1 MSNLVDP
8 TKLDQSIIDSIVLRG
23 DLSGLKEEQLTG
35 YYNYR
40 CQQVGLDPSAKPFDL
55 LVLSGKK
62 VLYANAGAT
71 QQLSNLHGLSTSIT
85 NRERVE
91 NVYLVSVR
99 CTGKDGR
106 SSENQGAVDIS
117 GLSGEKLANALM
129 KATTKAIR
137 RTVLAHC
144 GLGMLDETEL
154 DTIPT
159 NQYQKVDMPPVQAL
173 QPLAEVI
180 EGKYKV
186 LVPEGDKSKVYSS
199 HQDEM
204 QWQDN
209 FFGLIGKIADS
220 KKMTTEEKNAKL
232 ASLFRVNHETINNF
246 GGVAAIAFKKRCHDH
261 AVEGFVAK
269 KVVTLEADEDEA
281 LPSFA

>member
-1 MSNLVDP
+1 MNAIVTIDP
-8 TKLDQSIIDSIVLRG
+8 KIIESIVTRG
-23 DLSGLKEEQLTG
+23 DLSGLREEQLVG

-71 QQLSNLHGLSTSIT
+71 QQLANLHGLSTQIT

-91 NVYLVSVR
+91 DVYLVSVR

-106 SSENQGAVDIS
+106 SSENVGAVDIK
-117 GLSGEKLANALM
+117 GLAGEKLANALM

-154 DTIPT
+154 ETIPSSQMQRV
-159 NQYQKVDMPPVQAL
+159 NLPSV
-173 QPLAEVI
+173 QPLTPLDAVLDKPYKLSVPEVK
-180 EGKYKV
+180 EGKVTPHPY
-186 LVPEGDKSKVYSS
+186 ESFDDSEDWSAG
-199 HQDEM
+199 
-204 QWQDN
+204 
-209 FFGLIGKIADS
+209 FFGLIGKIAS
-220 KKMTTEEKNAKL
+220 SQKLSTEGKNAKL
-232 ASLFRVNHETINNF
+232 RDLFLVNESVFNT
-246 GGVAAIAFKKRCHDH
+246 
-261 AVEGFVAK
+261 FVG
-269 KVVTLEADEDEA
+269 DEA
-281 LPSFA
+281 SQFARRTEESGCGEFLPKQETLVVEV

>member
-1 MSNLVDP
+1 MNALVTIDP
-8 TKLDQSIIDSIVLRG
+8 KIIESIVTRG
-23 DLSGLKEEQLTG
+23 DLSGLREEQLVG

-71 QQLSNLHGLSTSIT
+71 QQLANLHGLSTQIT

-91 NVYLVSVR
+91 DVYLVSVR

-106 SSENQGAVDIS
+106 SSENQGAVDIK

-154 DTIPT
+154 ETIPAQQMQRV
-159 NQYQKVDMPPVQAL
+159 NLPSV
-173 QPLAEVI
+173 QPLTPLDAVLDKPYKLSVPEVK
-180 EGKYKV
+180 EGKVTPHPY
-186 LVPEGDKSKVYSS
+186 ESFDDSEDWSAG
-199 HQDEM
+199 
-204 QWQDN
+204 
-209 FFGLIGKIADS
+209 FFGLIGKIAS
-220 KKMTTEEKNAKL
+220 SQKLSTEGKNAKL
-232 ASLFRVNHETINNF
+232 RDLFLVNESVFNT
-246 GGVAAIAFKKRCHDH
+246 
-261 AVEGFVAK
+261 FVG
-269 KVVTLEADEDEA
+269 DEA
-281 LPSFA
+281 SQFARRTEESGCGEFLPKQETLVVEAEI

>member
-1 MSNLVDP
+1 MNAIVTIDP
-8 TKLDQSIIDSIVLRG
+8 KIIESIVTRG
-23 DLSGLKEEQLTG
+23 DLSGLREEQLVG

-71 QQLSNLHGLSTSIT
+71 QQLANLHGLSTQIT

-91 NVYLVSVR
+91 DVYLVSVR

-106 SSENQGAVDIS
+106 SSENVGAVDIK
-117 GLSGEKLANALM
+117 GLAGEKLANALM

-154 DTIPT
+154 ETIPSSQMQRV
-159 NQYQKVDMPPVQAL
+159 NLPSV
-173 QPLAEVI
+173 QPLTPLDAVLDKPYKLSVPEVK
-180 EGKYKV
+180 EGKVTPHPY
-186 LVPEGDKSKVYSS
+186 ESFDDSEDWSAG
-199 HQDEM
+199 
-204 QWQDN
+204 
-209 FFGLIGKIADS
+209 FFGLIGKIAS
-220 KKMTTEEKNAKL
+220 SQKLSTEGKNAKL
-232 ASLFRVNHETINNF
+232 RDLFLVNESVFNT
-246 GGVAAIAFKKRCHDH
+246 
-261 AVEGFVAK
+261 FVG
-269 KVVTLEADEDEA
+269 DEA
-281 LPSFA
+281 SQFARRTEESGCGEFLPKQETLVVEAEI

>member
-71 QQLSNLHGLSTSIT
+71 QQLSNLHGLSTAIT

-154 DTIPT
+154 DTIPN
-159 NQYQKVDMPPVQAL
+159 NQYQKVDMPTATPL

-180 EGKYKV
+180 EGKYK
-186 LVPEGDKSKVYSS
+186 LMVPDGDRAKVYSS
-199 HQDEM
+199 HQDE
-204 QWQDN
+204 QAWQDN

-220 KKMTTEEKNAKL
+220 KKMSNEEKNAKL
-232 ASLFRVNHETINNF
+232 ASLFRVNHETIDKF
-246 GGVAAIAFKKRCHDH
+246 SGVAAISWKKRCHDH
-261 AVEGFVAK
+261 EVEGFIPK
-269 KVVTLEADEDEA
+269 KVVTLDAMEDDLEV
-281 LPSFA
+281 LN

>member
-1 MSNLVDP
+1 MPASR
-8 TKLDQSIIDSIVLRG
+8 T
-23 DLSGLKEEQLTG
+23 
-35 YYNYR
+35 
-40 CQQVGLDPSAKPFDL
+40 DPSAKPFDL

-71 QQLSNLHGLSTSIT
+71 QQLSNLHGLSTAIT

-91 NVYLVSVR
+91 NVYVVSVR

-106 SSENQGAVDIS
+106 SSENQGAVDIA
-117 GLSGEKLANALM
+117 GLNGEKLANALM

-154 DTIPT
+154 DTIPSS
-159 NQYQKVDMPPVQAL
+159 QYTKVDMPAVQAL

-180 EGKYKV
+180 EGKFKV
-186 LVPEGDKSKVYSS
+186 MVPDGSGSKVYSS

-220 KKMTTEEKNAKL
+220 KKMSNEEKNAKL
-232 ASLFRVNHETINNF
+232 ASLFRVNHETIDHF
-246 GGVAAIAFKKRCHDH
+246 AGVASIAFKKRCHDH

-269 KVVTLEADEDEA
+269 KVVTLDAMEEDVV
-281 LPSFA
+281 LD

>member
-1 MSNLVDP
+1 MNAIVTIDP
-8 TKLDQSIIDSIVLRG
+8 KIIESIVTRG
-23 DLSGLKEEQLTG
+23 DLSGLREEQLVG

-71 QQLSNLHGLSTSIT
+71 QQLANLHGLSTQIT

-91 NVYLVSVR
+91 DVYLVSVR

-106 SSENQGAVDIS
+106 SSENQGAVDIK

-129 KATTKAIR
+129 KAATKAIR

-154 DTIPT
+154 ETIPAQQMQRV
-159 NQYQKVDMPPVQAL
+159 NLPSV
-173 QPLAEVI
+173 QPLTPLDAVLDKPYKLSVPEVK
-180 EGKYKV
+180 EGKVTPHPY
-186 LVPEGDKSKVYSS
+186 ESFDDSEDWSAG
-199 HQDEM
+199 
-204 QWQDN
+204 
-209 FFGLIGKIADS
+209 FFGLIGKIAS
-220 KKMTTEEKNAKL
+220 SQKLSTEGKNAKL
-232 ASLFRVNHETINNF
+232 RDLFLVNESVFNT
-246 GGVAAIAFKKRCHDH
+246 
-261 AVEGFVAK
+261 FVG
-269 KVVTLEADEDEA
+269 DEA
-281 LPSFA
+281 SQFARRTEESGCGEFLPKQETLVVEAEI

>member
-1 MSNLVDP
+1 MNAIVTIDP
-8 TKLDQSIIDSIVLRG
+8 KIIESIVTRG
-23 DLSGLKEEQLTG
+23 DLSGLKEEQLVG

-71 QQLSNLHGLSTSIT
+71 QQLANLHGLSTQIT

-91 NVYLVSVR
+91 DVYLVSVR

-106 SSENQGAVDIS
+106 SSENVGAVDIK
-117 GLSGEKLANALM
+117 GLAGEKLANALM

-154 DTIPT
+154 ETIPAQQMQRV
-159 NQYQKVDMPPVQAL
+159 NLPSV
-173 QPLAEVI
+173 QPLTPLDAVLDKPYKLSVPEVK
-180 EGKYKV
+180 EGKVTPHPY
-186 LVPEGDKSKVYSS
+186 ESFDDSEDWSAG
-199 HQDEM
+199 
-204 QWQDN
+204 
-209 FFGLIGKIADS
+209 FFGLIGKIAS
-220 KKMTTEEKNAKL
+220 SQKLSTEGKNAKL
-232 ASLFRVNHETINNF
+232 RDLFLVNESVFNTFVGHEASQFARRTEESGCGEFLPKQETL
-246 GGVAAIAFKKRCHDH
+246 V
-261 AVEGFVAK
+261 VEA
-269 KVVTLEADEDEA
+269 EI
-281 LPSFA
+281 

>member
-1 MSNLVDP
+1 MNAIVTIDP
-8 TKLDQSIIDSIVLRG
+8 KIIESIVTRG
-23 DLSGLKEEQLTG
+23 DLSGLREEQLVG

-71 QQLSNLHGLSTSIT
+71 QQLANLHGLSTQIT

-91 NVYLVSVR
+91 DVYLVSVR

-106 SSENQGAVDIS
+106 SSENVGAVDIK
-117 GLSGEKLANALM
+117 GLAGEKLANALM

-154 DTIPT
+154 ETIPAQQMQRV
-159 NQYQKVDMPPVQAL
+159 NLPSV
-173 QPLAEVI
+173 QPLTPLDAVLDKPYKLSVPEVK
-180 EGKYKV
+180 EGKVTPHPY
-186 LVPEGDKSKVYSS
+186 ESFDDSEDWSAG
-199 HQDEM
+199 
-204 QWQDN
+204 
-209 FFGLIGKIADS
+209 FFGLIGKIAS
-220 KKMTTEEKNAKL
+220 SQKLSTEGKNAKL
-232 ASLFRVNHETINNF
+232 RDLFLVNESVFNT
-246 GGVAAIAFKKRCHDH
+246 
-261 AVEGFVAK
+261 FVG
-269 KVVTLEADEDEA
+269 DEA
-281 LPSFA
+281 SQFARRTEESGCGEFLPKQETLVVEV

>member
-1 MSNLVDP
+1 MNAIVTIDP
-8 TKLDQSIIDSIVLRG
+8 KIIESIVTRG
-23 DLSGLKEEQLTG
+23 DLSGLREEQLVG

-71 QQLSNLHGLSTSIT
+71 QQLANLHGLSTQIT

-91 NVYLVSVR
+91 DVYLVSVR

-106 SSENQGAVDIS
+106 SSENQGAVDIK

-154 DTIPT
+154 ETIPSS
-159 NQYQKVDMPPVQAL
+159 QMQKMDLQVPKKLPPIDQVL
-173 QPLAEVI
+173 DKP
-180 EGKYKV
+180 YK
-186 LVPEGDKSKVYSS
+186 LSVPKVKEDKVEPHTYDSFDDSEDWS
-199 HQDEM
+199 AG
-204 QWQDN
+204 
-209 FFGLIGKIADS
+209 FFGLIGKIAS
-220 KKMTTEEKNAKL
+220 SQNLSTEVKNAKL
-232 ASLFRVNHETINNF
+232 RDLFLVNESVFNT
-246 GGVAAIAFKKRCHDH
+246 
-261 AVEGFVAK
+261 FVG
-269 KVVTLEADEDEA
+269 DEA
-281 LPSFA
+281 SQFARRTEESGCGEFLPKQETLVVEV

>member
-1 MSNLVDP
+1 
-8 TKLDQSIIDSIVLRG
+8 
-23 DLSGLKEEQLTG
+23 
-35 YYNYR
+35 
-40 CQQVGLDPSAKPFDL
+40 
-55 LVLSGKK
+55 
-62 VLYANAGAT
+62 
-71 QQLSNLHGLSTSIT
+71 
-85 NRERVE
+85 
-91 NVYLVSVR
+91 VYLVSVR

-159 NQYQKVDMPPVQAL
+159 NQYQKVDMPVATPL

-261 AVEGFVAK
+261 AVE
-269 KVVTLEADEDEA
+269 
-281 LPSFA
+281 

>member
-71 QQLSNLHGLSTSIT
+71 QQLSNLHGLSTAIT

-154 DTIPT
+154 QTAI
-159 NQYQKVDMPPVQAL
+159 QKMMRDSEALVTFDGRVLATWKSAKASKRFSPDALKAEMPEVY
-173 QPLAEVI
+173 ERYVI
-180 EGKYKV
+180 EQPG
-186 LVPEGDKSKVYSS
+186 SRR
-199 HQDEM
+199 
-204 QWQDN
+204 
-209 FFGLIGKIADS
+209 FLIK
-220 KKMTTEEKNAKL
+220 
-232 ASLFRVNHETINNF
+232 
-246 GGVAAIAFKKRCHDH
+246 
-261 AVEGFVAK
+261 
-269 KVVTLEADEDEA
+269 
-281 LPSFA
+281 

>member
-1 MSNLVDP
+1 MNAIVTIDP
-8 TKLDQSIIDSIVLRG
+8 KIIESIVTRG
-23 DLSGLKEEQLTG
+23 DLSGLKEEQLVG

-71 QQLSNLHGLSTSIT
+71 QQLANLHGLSTQIT

-91 NVYLVSVR
+91 DVYLVSVR

-106 SSENQGAVDIS
+106 SSENQGAVDIK

-129 KATTKAIR
+129 KAATKAIR

-154 DTIPT
+154 ETIPAQQMQRV
-159 NQYQKVDMPPVQAL
+159 NLPSV
-173 QPLAEVI
+173 QPLTPLDAVLDKPYKLSVPEVK
-180 EGKYKV
+180 EGKVTPHPY
-186 LVPEGDKSKVYSS
+186 ESFDDSEDWSAG
-199 HQDEM
+199 
-204 QWQDN
+204 
-209 FFGLIGKIADS
+209 FFGLIGKIAS
-220 KKMTTEEKNAKL
+220 SQKLSTEGKNAKL
-232 ASLFRVNHETINNF
+232 RDLFLVNESVFNT
-246 GGVAAIAFKKRCHDH
+246 
-261 AVEGFVAK
+261 FVG
-269 KVVTLEADEDEA
+269 DEA
-281 LPSFA
+281 SQFARRAEESGCGEFLPKQETLVVEAEI

>member
-1 MSNLVDP
+1 MNAIAHTP
-8 TKLDQSIIDSIVLRG
+8 QIDQAIIDSIVLLG
-23 DLSGLKEEQLTG
+23 DLSGLKEELLTG

-71 QQLSNLHGLSTSIT
+71 QQLSNLHGLSTAIT

-154 DTIPT
+154 DTIPS
-159 NQYQKVDMPPVQAL
+159 NQYQKVDMPVAAPL
-173 QPLAEVI
+173 QPIAEVI
-180 EGKYKV
+180 EGKYK
-186 LVPEGDKSKVYSS
+186 LMVPEGDKAKVYSS
-199 HQDEM
+199 H
-204 QWQDN
+204 
-209 FFGLIGKIADS
+209 
-220 KKMTTEEKNAKL
+220 
-232 ASLFRVNHETINNF
+232 
-246 GGVAAIAFKKRCHDH
+246 
-261 AVEGFVAK
+261 
-269 KVVTLEADEDEA
+269 
-281 LPSFA
+281 

>member
-71 QQLSNLHGLSTSIT
+71 QQLSNLHGLSTAIT

-232 ASLFRVNHETINNF
+232 ASLFRVNHETIDNF

-261 AVEGFVAK
+261 AVEGYIAK
-269 KVVTLEADEDEA
+269 KVVTLDAEEEVVFD
-281 LPSFA
+281 

>member
-71 QQLSNLHGLSTSIT
+71 QQLSNLHGLSTAIT

-159 NQYQKVDMPPVQAL
+159 NQYQKVDLPVATPL

-204 QWQDN
+204 KWQDN

-220 KKMTTEEKNAKL
+220 KKMSNEEKNAKL

-261 AVEGFVAK
+261 AVEGFIAK
-269 KVVTLEADEDEA
+269 KVVTLDADEEVAFD
-281 LPSFA
+281 

>member
-71 QQLSNLHGLSTSIT
+71 QQLSNLHGLSTAIT

-154 DTIPT
+154 DTIPN
-159 NQYQKVDMPPVQAL
+159 NQYQKVDMPVATPL

-180 EGKYKV
+180 EGKYK
-186 LVPEGDKSKVYSS
+186 LMVPEGDKAKVYSS

-204 QWQDN
+204 EWQNN

-220 KKMTTEEKNAKL
+220 KKMSNEEKNAKL
-232 ASLFRVNHETINNF
+232 ASLFRVNHETFDNF
-246 GGVAAIAFKKRCHDH
+246 SGVAAISWKKRCHDH
-261 AVEGFVAK
+261 EVEGFIPK
-269 KVVTLEADEDEA
+269 KVVTLDAMEDDLEV
-281 LPSFA
+281 LN

>member
-1 MSNLVDP
+1 MNAIVTIDP
-8 TKLDQSIIDSIVLRG
+8 KIIESIVTRG
-23 DLSGLKEEQLTG
+23 DLSGLREEQLVG

-71 QQLSNLHGLSTSIT
+71 QQLANLHGLSTQIT

-91 NVYLVSVR
+91 DVYLVSVR

-106 SSENQGAVDIS
+106 SSENQGAVDIK

-154 DTIPT
+154 ETIPAQQMQRV
-159 NQYQKVDMPPVQAL
+159 NLPSV
-173 QPLAEVI
+173 QPLTPLDAVLDKPYKLSVPEVK
-180 EGKYKV
+180 EGKVTPHPY
-186 LVPEGDKSKVYSS
+186 ESFDDSEDWSAG
-199 HQDEM
+199 
-204 QWQDN
+204 
-209 FFGLIGKIADS
+209 FFGLIGKIAS
-220 KKMTTEEKNAKL
+220 SQKLSTEGKNAKL
-232 ASLFRVNHETINNF
+232 RDLFLVNESVFNT
-246 GGVAAIAFKKRCHDH
+246 
-261 AVEGFVAK
+261 FVG
-269 KVVTLEADEDEA
+269 DEA
-281 LPSFA
+281 SQFARRTEESGCGEFLPKQETLVVEAEI

>member
-71 QQLSNLHGLSTSIT
+71 QQLSNLHGLSTAIT

-154 DTIPT
+154 DTIPN
-159 NQYQKVDMPPVQAL
+159 NQYQKVDMPVAAPL
-173 QPLAEVI
+173 QPIAEVI
-180 EGKYKV
+180 EGKFK
-186 LVPEGDKSKVYSS
+186 LMVPEGDKAKVYSS

-204 QWQDN
+204 EWQNN

-220 KKMTTEEKNAKL
+220 KKMSNEEKNAKL
-232 ASLFRVNHETINNF
+232 ASLFRVNHETFDNF
-246 GGVAAIAFKKRCHDH
+246 SGVAAISWKKRCHDH
-261 AVEGFVAK
+261 EVEGFIPK
-269 KVVTLEADEDEA
+269 KVVTLDAMEDDLEV
-281 LPSFA
+281 LN

>member
-1 MSNLVDP
+1 MNAIVESQV
-8 TKLDQSIIDSIVLRG
+8 LDESIINSIVLKG
-23 DLSGLKEEQLTG
+23 DLSGLKENQLTQ
-35 YYNYR
+35 YYAYR
-40 CQQVGLDPSAKPFDL
+40 CKQVGLDPSAKPFDL

-71 QQLSNLHGLSTSIT
+71 QQLCNLHGLSTQIT

-91 NVYLVSVR
+91 DVYLVSVR

-106 SSENQGAVDIS
+106 ASENQGAVDIK
-117 GLSGEKLANALM
+117 GLSGERLANALM

-137 RTVLAHC
+137 RTVLAHV

-159 NQYQKVDMPPVQAL
+159 NQYQKVDMPVAAPL

-186 LVPEGDKSKVYSS
+186 MVPEGAGSKVYSS
-199 HQDEM
+199 HQDEL

-220 KKMTTEEKNAKL
+220 KKMNNEEKNAKL
-232 ASLFRVNHETINNF
+232 ASLFRVNHETIDKF
-246 GGVAAIAFKKRCHDH
+246 GGVAAISWKKRCHDH
-261 AVEGFVAK
+261 AVEGYIPK
-269 KVVTLEADEDEA
+269 KVVTLDAEEDVVFE
-281 LPSFA
+281 

>member
-71 QQLSNLHGLSTSIT
+71 QQLSNLHGLSTAIT

-154 DTIPT
+154 DTIPN
-159 NQYQKVDMPPVQAL
+159 NQYQKVDLPVATPL

-180 EGKYKV
+180 EGKYK
-186 LVPEGDKSKVYSS
+186 LMVPEGDKAKVYSS
-199 HQDEM
+199 HQDEIE
-204 QWQDN
+204 WQNN

-220 KKMTTEEKNAKL
+220 KKMSNEEKNAKL
-232 ASLFRVNHETINNF
+232 ASLFRVNHETFDNF
-246 GGVAAIAFKKRCHDH
+246 SGVAAISWKKRCHDH
-261 AVEGFVAK
+261 EVEGFIPK
-269 KVVTLEADEDEA
+269 KVVTLDAMEDDLEV
-281 LPSFA
+281 LN

>member
-1 MSNLVDP
+1 MNAIVTIDP
-8 TKLDQSIIDSIVLRG
+8 KIIESIVTRG
-23 DLSGLKEEQLTG
+23 DLSGLREEQLVG

-71 QQLSNLHGLSTSIT
+71 QQLANLHGLSTQIT

-91 NVYLVSVR
+91 DVYLVSVR

-106 SSENQGAVDIS
+106 SSENQGAVDIK

-154 DTIPT
+154 ETIPSS
-159 NQYQKVDMPPVQAL
+159 QMQKVNLPSV
-173 QPLAEVI
+173 QPLTPLDAVLDKPYKLSVPEVK
-180 EGKYKV
+180 EGKVTPHPY
-186 LVPEGDKSKVYSS
+186 ESFDDSEDWSAG
-199 HQDEM
+199 
-204 QWQDN
+204 
-209 FFGLIGKIADS
+209 FFGLIGKIAS
-220 KKMTTEEKNAKL
+220 SQKLSTEGKNAKL
-232 ASLFRVNHETINNF
+232 RDLFLVNESVFNT
-246 GGVAAIAFKKRCHDH
+246 
-261 AVEGFVAK
+261 FVG
-269 KVVTLEADEDEA
+269 DEA
-281 LPSFA
+281 SQFARRTEESGCGEFLPKQETLVVEAEI